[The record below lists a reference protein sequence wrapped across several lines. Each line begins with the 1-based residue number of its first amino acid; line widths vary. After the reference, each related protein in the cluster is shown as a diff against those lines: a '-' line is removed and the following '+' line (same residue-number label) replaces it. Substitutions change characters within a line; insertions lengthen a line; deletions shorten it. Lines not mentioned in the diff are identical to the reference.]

1 MQCNV
6 WKHFHLYQSTVKSM
20 SFSTLAVIPALFAVS
35 FVPWILWFFYS
46 FKMCF
51 WSKTEQTS
59 KNTLQTMLRA
69 FSILCSSRRTFILVP
84 ETLGHLHL
92 QSKIRETRLRSNQMI
107 FFFFFCW
114 KEMFLHNEKH
124 CMYCPRCRHFY
135 KSEFRFHSL
144 LAHFI
149 ICIFLLYRLN
159 IFYVNS
165 WPFLPPCEQ
174 YWSPQQVMMN
184 NCAPSSPCLRI
195 FCELNA
201 YFLNRNWSPHGLS
214 QCTD

>member
-1 MQCNV
+1 MNPLV
-6 WKHFHLYQSTVKSM
+6 FFTHFKCVSEARQNKLPKIPFKRCWEHL
-20 SFSTLAVIPALFAVS
+20 
-35 FVPWILWFFYS
+35 
-46 FKMCF
+46 
-51 WSKTEQTS
+51 
-59 KNTLQTMLRA
+59 A
-69 FSILCSSRRTFILVP
+69 FCARQG
-84 ETLGHLHL
+84 GHLFWFLRHL
-92 QSKIRETRLRSNQMI
+92 DTCIFKARSERHAWEATRWFL
-107 FFFFFCW
+107 FFFFCW